1 MTILVT
7 GAAGY
12 IGSHMLVALLE
23 RGYQV
28 IALDNH
34 INSKPQVYE
43 RVARLTGRT
52 FKHFEIDVR
61 DVPGIARLLAVQPVD
76 ACFHFAGLKSV
87 AESMADPLRYFD
99 FNVSGLISLLSALRQ
114 SGTRHFVFSSSA
126 TVYAEQATQP
136 LHEMSALGPQTVYGT
151 TKLQG
156 EQILNRLSQAG
167 ELDVAVLRYFN
178 PVAAH
183 PSGLL
188 GEMSLGPPNNL
199 MPFITQVAAGLR
211 EQLQIFGSDY
221 PTRDGTCV
229 RDYIHIQDLVAGHL
243 AALDY
248 LKLAG
253 RSFTVNLGNGHG
265 TSVREL
271 VEHFELVNQVNVA
284 HCFAARRVGDIA
296 QYWADPA
303 LAYKL
308 LGWRACRDLDQMCRD
323 AWRWQ
328 CLYPREY
335 G

>member
-34 INSKPQVYE
+34 VNSSPQVYE
-43 RVARLTGRT
+43 RVARVTGRT
-52 FKHFEIDVR
+52 FEHFEIDVR
-61 DVPGIARLLAVQPVD
+61 DAPAVARLLAAHPVD

-87 AESMADPLRYFD
+87 TESMADPLRYFD
-99 FNVSGLISLLSALRQ
+99 FNVNGLINLLGVLRQ
-114 SGTRHFVFSSSA
+114 NGIRRFVFSSSA
-126 TVYAEQATQP
+126 TVYAEQSTQP
-136 LHEMSALGPQTVYGT
+136 LHEMSALGPQTVYGL

-156 EQILNRLSQAG
+156 EQILERLSQAG

-188 GEMSLGPPNNL
+188 GEMPLGQPNNL
-199 MPFITQVAAGLR
+199 MPFVTQVAAGLR
-211 EQLQIFGSDY
+211 EQLQIFGNDY
-221 PTRDGTCV
+221 PTRDGTCI
-229 RDYIHIQDLVAGHL
+229 RDYIHVQDLVAGHL
-243 AALDY
+243 AALDH

-271 VEHFELVNQVNVA
+271 VEHFERVNQVNVP
-284 HCFAARRVGDIA
+284 HIFAARRAGDIA

-303 LAYKL
+303 LAHQL

-328 CLYPREY
+328 TSLS
-335 G
+335 GSS

>member
-23 RGYQV
+23 RGHQV

-34 INSKPQVYE
+34 VNSRSEVYE
-43 RVARLTGRT
+43 RVARITGRT
-52 FKHFEIDVR
+52 FEHFQIDVR
-61 DVPGIARLLAVQPVD
+61 DAPAVERLLAIYPVD

-87 AESMADPLRYFD
+87 AESMTDPLRYFD
-99 FNVSGLISLLSALRQ
+99 FNVNGLINLIGALRQ
-114 SGTRHFVFSSSA
+114 KGIRRFIFSSSA
-126 TVYAEQATQP
+126 TVYAEQPTQP
-136 LHEMSALGPQTVYGT
+136 LQEMSDLGPQTVYGR

-156 EQILNRLSQAG
+156 EQILGSLSKIG

-188 GEMSLGPPNNL
+188 GEMPIGPPNNL
-199 MPFITQVAAGLR
+199 MPFVTQVAAGLR
-211 EQLQIFGSDY
+211 EQLQIFGNDY
-221 PTRDGTCV
+221 PTRDGTCI
-229 RDYIHIQDLVAGHL
+229 RDYIHVQDLVAGHL
-243 AALDY
+243 AALEH
-248 LKLAG
+248 LTHSG
-253 RSFTVNLGNGHG
+253 RSFTVNLGNGCG

-271 VEHFELVNQVNVA
+271 VEHFERVNQVKVPRR
-284 HCFAARRVGDIA
+284 FAARRAGDIA

-303 LAYKL
+303 LAHQL
-308 LGWRACRDLDQMCRD
+308 LGWRANRDLDQMCRD

-328 CLYPREY
+328 TSLSGLR
-335 G
+335 